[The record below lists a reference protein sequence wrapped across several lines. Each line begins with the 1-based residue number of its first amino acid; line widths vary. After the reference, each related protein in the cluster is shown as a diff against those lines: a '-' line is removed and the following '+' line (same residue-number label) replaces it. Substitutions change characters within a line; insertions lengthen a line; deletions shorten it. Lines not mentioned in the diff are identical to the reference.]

1 MTGLVNTNNGEEPI
15 SAKKRVNILMV
26 DDQPAKLLTY
36 EVMLRDLD
44 ENLIKAPSAKEAL
57 TILLKMDIAVVLLDV
72 SMPEI
77 DGFELADMIRQ
88 HPRFEETAIIF
99 ISAVRMRDAD
109 RLKGYQRGG
118 VDYISA
124 PVVPELL
131 RAKVRVFAD
140 VYRKSRQLEDLN
152 ATLRALSTRLIEAQ
166 DAERRRIAR
175 ELHDGLQQ
183 DLAAAKLTLVGS
195 LSEENPRSRESVTE
209 AVGIIDRATM
219 QVRSMSHL
227 LHPPLLDQGGLVCA
241 LRWYLGGLTKRSGI
255 ESSLELAPVDFPR
268 LMPHLETAVFR
279 IVQECLTNIFRHAE
293 AHKAWVNLALQE
305 ERLAVSVRDDGRG
318 IGEGIAEFRPDRIGI
333 GIAGMRQRVA
343 ELGGQ
348 CQLSRAN
355 PGTLVEITIP
365 LLNDS
370 IREKPEK
377 SASAV

>member
-1 MTGLVNTNNGEEPI
+1 MTGLLNTNNGEEPI

-109 RLKGYQRGG
+109 RLKGYKRGG

-131 RAKVRVFAD
+131 RAKGRVFAD

-152 ATLRALSTRLIEAQ
+152 ETLRALSTRLIEAQ

-195 LSEENPRSRESVTE
+195 LSEEDPRSRESVTE

-268 LMPHLETAVFR
+268 LIPHLETAAFR

-293 AHKAWVNLALQE
+293 AHKAWVNLALEE

-343 ELGGQ
+343 EFGGQ

-355 PGTLVEITIP
+355 PGTLVEVMIP
-365 LLNDS
+365 LVKGS
-370 IREKPEK
+370 IREKLEK
-377 SASAV
+377 SVAAV

>member
-1 MTGLVNTNNGEEPI
+1 MTGLVNTNNSEEPI

-109 RLKGYQRGG
+109 RLKGYKRGG

-152 ATLRALSTRLIEAQ
+152 ETLQAPSTRLIE
-166 DAERRRIAR
+166 
-175 ELHDGLQQ
+175 
-183 DLAAAKLTLVGS
+183 
-195 LSEENPRSRESVTE
+195 
-209 AVGIIDRATM
+209 
-219 QVRSMSHL
+219 VRSMSHL
-227 LHPPLLDQGGLVCA
+227 LHPPLLDQGGLV
-241 LRWYLGGLTKRSGI
+241 
-255 ESSLELAPVDFPR
+255 
-268 LMPHLETAVFR
+268 
-279 IVQECLTNIFRHAE
+279 
-293 AHKAWVNLALQE
+293 
-305 ERLAVSVRDDGRG
+305 
-318 IGEGIAEFRPDRIGI
+318 
-333 GIAGMRQRVA
+333 
-343 ELGGQ
+343 
-348 CQLSRAN
+348 
-355 PGTLVEITIP
+355 
-365 LLNDS
+365 
-370 IREKPEK
+370 
-377 SASAV
+377 

>member
-1 MTGLVNTNNGEEPI
+1 MTGLLNTNNGEEPI

-109 RLKGYQRGG
+109 RLKGYKRGG

-152 ATLRALSTRLIEAQ
+152 ETLRALSTRLIEAQ

-195 LSEENPRSRESVTE
+195 LSEEDPRSRESVTE

-255 ESSLELAPVDFPR
+255 ESSLELAPVDFPQ
-268 LMPHLETAVFR
+268 LIPHLETAVFR

-293 AHKAWVNLALQE
+293 AHKAWVNLALEE

-377 SASAV
+377 SVSAV